1 MVNIDKYRR
10 FVRFIANKSG
20 KGAYESTPEFN
31 LNAERAVMEFTMKRF
46 GNPHMY
52 VPGRPVPP
60 IGFEIT
66 QKVMDDLRHLKV
78 DHPFKVVNGEFKMPD
93 GTFNDAAGQLAE
105 AYLHLSIA
113 YYYKVTQDSNGT
125 LSRSRKGMKILKDKE
140 VDDVLSSCIVEP
152 TVDYPYGHVNGS
164 YFNVYPEVIDRAHLV
179 YLRQPNTPVWG
190 FTVVNDREVY
200 DPSTSTDLDIP
211 EEVMN
216 EVAMMHLSY
225 IGIHIREQELIAYS
239 EQHKRDGI

>member
-31 LNAERAVMEFTMKRF
+31 LNAERAIKEFTMKRF
-46 GNPHMY
+46 GAVQQY
-52 VPGRPVPP
+52 TPGRPVP
-60 IGFEIT
+60 IVGHEAS
-66 QKVMDDLRHLKV
+66 QKVMDDLRHLKEIR
-78 DHPFKVVNGEFKMPD
+78 PFKVVDGSFDIPD
-93 GTFNDAAGQLAE
+93 GSFNDAVGQLAP
-105 AYLHLSIA
+105 AYLHLSTMH
-113 YYYKVTQDSNGT
+113 YYKVTQENGEVKK
-125 LSRSRKGMKILKDKE
+125 SRKGFKILKDKE
-140 VDDVLSSCIVEP
+140 VDDVLESCIIEP
-152 TVDYPYGHVNGS
+152 DLDHPYGHVEGS
-164 YFNVYPEVIDRAHLV
+164 NIRVYPESIDRAYLT
-179 YLRQPNTPVWG
+179 YLRQPISPEWG
-190 FTVVNDREVY
+190 FDIVNNREVY
-200 DPSTSTDLDIP
+200 NASLSTDLDIP